1 MIDGVTLGTSL
12 LKTNT
17 TVRTLNVIAMV
28 VHIPPLLM
36 RKLHVMSSMELQA
49 GCRGNTQ
56 TPRGSVHLSVL
67 ISGDFNHS
75 SLSSLPTFKQ
85 YVSCPTR
92 GNKTLDLLY
101 ANTKDAYTSSPL
113 PPLGRPEHN
122 LVYLMTVYKP
132 LVDRQPAVTRTVR
145 RWSDGAEED
154 LKDCFETTMG

>member
-56 TPRGSVHLSVL
+56 RLSS
-67 ISGDFNHS
+67 SGDFNHA
-75 SLSSLPTFKQ
+75 SLSSSLPTFKQ

-92 GNKTLDLLY
+92 DNKTLDILY

-113 PPLGRPEHN
+113 PPLGTSDHN
-122 LVYLMTVYKP
+122 LVHLMPMYKP
-132 LVDRQPAVTRTVR
+132 LVLRQPAVTRTVR
-145 RWSDGAEED
+145 RWSDGTEEA
-154 LKDCFETTMG
+154 LKDCFGTTTG